1 MDPIDQTV
9 QDSASHGSWAAIAAL
24 VVWGLVAALKSDKTP
39 PWLTPPVA
47 YRPLVAFALG
57 QGYAV
62 LELVVHGM
70 PWGSA
75 VVRGVVVAAIAVGGQ
90 ELGSKLANGA
100 QPPPSAAG
108 VLPLGLLALAV
119 LHSSG
124 CTPQQAQTA
133 ANVAKVAAKIGG
145 AVCNMVD
152 KNDKMARFAC
162 SIVDEGSSVIG
173 NMSTTEAVDFH
184 RRTAAHFE
192 VEVPIE
198 QADAFARENGGSK

>member
-1 MDPIDQTV
+1 
-9 QDSASHGSWAAIAAL
+9 
-24 VVWGLVAALKSDKTP
+24 
-39 PWLTPPVA
+39 
-47 YRPLVAFALG
+47 
-57 QGYAV
+57 
-62 LELVVHGM
+62 VHGM

-75 VVRGVVVAAIAVGGQ
+75 VVRGVVVAAIAIGGQ
-90 ELGSKLANGA
+90 ELGSKLKNGA
-100 QPPPSAAG
+100 PPIPPAGAAG
-108 VLPLGLLALAV
+108 LGALALV
-119 LHSSG
+119 ILSSSG
-124 CTPQQAQTA
+124 CTPHQAQTA
-133 ANVAKVAAKIGG
+133 ASIAKVAAKIGG